1 MRSINTTDGLTTG
14 RGMSKSKRAF
24 WILSMPDL
32 SEVNNTMHDVI
43 DMDNVLFV
51 GSAKRRW

>member
-1 MRSINTTDGLTTG
+1 MRSINTRDGLTTG
-14 RGMSKSKRAF
+14 RGMSKSKRAL

>member
-1 MRSINTTDGLTTG
+1 
-14 RGMSKSKRAF
+14 MSKSKRAL